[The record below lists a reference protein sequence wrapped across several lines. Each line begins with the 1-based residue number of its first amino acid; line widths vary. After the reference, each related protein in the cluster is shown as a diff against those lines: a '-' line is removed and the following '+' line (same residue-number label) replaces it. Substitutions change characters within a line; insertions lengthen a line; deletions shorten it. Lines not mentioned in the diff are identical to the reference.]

1 MAKKEEC
8 TVCKKAKTGGYAGEI
23 KCSFYGRKPQFDG
36 NSCTAFISA
45 NSLNQDSPTNVVGEN
60 GVDYSNLFVI
70 ENDEFDGIH
79 RVTSRY
85 YLEESNT
92 QIEQSTV
99 KHKPSIRICHITREA
114 ESTFFINLETSSLCS
129 QCKGMIIS
137 INDSETV
144 KINCNKNDVHDFV
157 LEEEQF
163 LKCCNANKLE
173 FKIFYQKGDPIVI
186 SGTKDEEEVLID
198 TFQSLYS
205 FVVDG
210 TVFPNAGK
218 KAQKWWE
225 NKKKEIQELENRAK
239 MKEKENAEKEQKR
252 KNIKT
257 LGTSVIILGALLCGM
272 IIFFF
277 KNLTVLLTLLISGG
291 VLMVIGI
298 IICLVVADPEDRL
311 PDIKETYITTDF
323 GNSKMTYKIQ

>member
-36 NSCTAFISA
+36 NSCTEFISTY
-45 NSLNQDSPTNVVGEN
+45 SLNQDSPTNVVGGN

-70 ENDEFDGIH
+70 ENDEFDGIR

-85 YLEESNT
+85 YLEERNT

-99 KHKPSIRICHITREA
+99 KHKPSIHICHITREA
-114 ESTFFINLETSSLCS
+114 ESTFYINLETSSLYS

-144 KINCNKNDVHDFV
+144 KINCDKNDVHNFV
-157 LEEEQF
+157 LEKEQF

-198 TFQSLYS
+198 TFQSLYN
-205 FVVDG
+205 FVVDN
-210 TVFPNAGK
+210 TMFPDAGK
-218 KAQKWWE
+218 KVQKWWD
-225 NKKKEIQELENRAK
+225 NLKCKIQEQENEIEMRK
-239 MKEKENAEKEQKR
+239 RKKAEKEQER
-252 KNIKT
+252 ENMIK
-257 LGTSVIILGALLCGM
+257 LGRALIIMGAIVCGM
-272 IIFFF
+272 MLFFFSPMNTTMLLILPISGFALIIIGLTIIFV
-277 KNLTVLLTLLISGG
+277 KAKAEELEPITDV
-291 VLMVIGI
+291 
-298 IICLVVADPEDRL
+298 
-311 PDIKETYITTDF
+311 YITRDC
-323 GNSKMTYKIQ
+323 GNSKISYKL